1 MRIYL
6 FTVCISP
13 TPLDQSV
20 FYLGVL
26 SISEATFTNAS
37 VKIMR
42 LSSSSAGGFSISS
55 AVTIAAA
62 FFSIVSAAPSSPT
75 PTDDDG
81 PATPVLDLDLMKRDS
96 ADDATDPA
104 KVLAWMYDNV
114 DLEPDRA
121 VFYSGNIVG
130 QPMAKAFCD
139 ENEEDGYKYFYSI
152 FDQDFSD
159 AFGGADPSADT
170 EIARACSKALAEFV
184 TGEVRV
190 FNDAGGK
197 VFWFF
202 FGHFCCAPLA

>member
-1 MRIYL
+1 
-6 FTVCISP
+6 
-13 TPLDQSV
+13 
-20 FYLGVL
+20 
-26 SISEATFTNAS
+26 
-37 VKIMR
+37 MR
-42 LSSSSAGGFSISS
+42 LSSSSAGFSISS

-62 FFSIVSAAPSSPT
+62 FFSTVSAAPSPT
-75 PTDDDG
+75 PTDDG
-81 PATPVLDLDLMKRDS
+81 PATPVLGLDLMKRES

-114 DLEPDRA
+114 DLEADRA
-121 VFYSGNIVG
+121 VFYSGNTVG
-130 QPMAKAFCD
+130 QPMAKAFCE
-139 ENEEDGYKYFYSI
+139 ENEEEGYKYFYSI

-197 VFWFF
+197 FF
-202 FGHFCCAPLA
+202 FFVFFGPFLLCAACVIGCLFSLPFPSICDQLLEND